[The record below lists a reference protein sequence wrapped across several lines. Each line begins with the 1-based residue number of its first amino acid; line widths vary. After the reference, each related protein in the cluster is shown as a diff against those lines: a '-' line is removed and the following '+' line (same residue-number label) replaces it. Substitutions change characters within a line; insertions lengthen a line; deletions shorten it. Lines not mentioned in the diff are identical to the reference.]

1 MNYLEPNLVALSWF
15 TLLWSVCCLGFLQLA
30 GMYPLRAGGAGEAR
44 NPVRLV
50 FGNTALWLAL
60 LAGTLAFAAMQL
72 RWTTIVVV
80 AGLLFLFIPELFQ
93 AIPARLHSLEIIHAS
108 HFYRQQLHTQPG
120 SDAIAPFGSGRSC
133 RSSRGCTDC
142 ASRGCSLDQPRTPQS
157 TARLDP
163 RLGCRF

>member
-44 NPVRLV
+44 NPVLLV
-50 FGNTALWLAL
+50 FGNTAVWLAL
-60 LAGTLAFAAMQL
+60 LAGTLTFASMQL

-93 AIPARLHSLEIIHAS
+93 AIPARL
-108 HFYRQQLHTQPG
+108 RDG
-120 SDAIAPFGSGRSC
+120 CKGMAIA
-133 RSSRGCTDC
+133 GCILVATL
-142 ASRGCSLDQPRTPQS
+142 SLLAWLSAGT
-157 TARLDP
+157 
-163 RLGCRF
+163 LGGPHA